1 MSRILNCL
9 AICSRNDMIASQIL
23 DNSDGDTKNLAYI
36 CDIINEQFSMIKWN
50 QEDIVRADL
59 VNDACLLENC
69 IRVIQQMLVSN
80 KVEVLKQQPDLEQ
93 IISSILSSITDRLKQ
108 KLEKDKAIDFKDVS
122 VKARQGIFR
131 LI

>member
-1 MSRILNCL
+1 
-9 AICSRNDMIASQIL
+9 MIASQIL